1 MSPSRPDRLIRALPS
16 VWRRRLPLGAA
27 LAVVLGLGGL
37 AGVVLWLDAAGRE
50 ALWQERSRTA
60 ALAELS
66 LRASRVEARIHQYLV
81 VPDEDLL
88 KQTSR
93 AAEDLLVAISE
104 EAGAEAAPDEAVA
117 AMQAAARR
125 FLAAFQGLRRVD
137 ADIAGLLES
146 RIDPVLDE
154 MSGRYALLEA
164 AMPGGASLAGA
175 VGPSHQS
182 FVAALSA
189 IDALARDGRPER
201 AETARERLDR
211 LVGSFT
217 PLAPLLT
224 REVER
229 DGLATL
235 RARAT
240 ELAAGVE
247 ALAADQAERRRLL
260 AQELGPGQ
268 AALALAADRLIER
281 GRAREAALSERLGE
295 RLALVLAAGGA
306 GLALLLG
313 LCGWGGL
320 GLDAAARRPLLAL
333 RDRIV
338 AVLAGEDD
346 GPIAVA
352 GDDEVAALAR
362 ALEAV
367 RRHLIEQRRVADQR
381 AEEACRAADA
391 NRHVLEEVL
400 ARVEAAAAEGQP
412 LPDGLVP
419 DSVEAGIAH
428 SFGRLLA
435 RARAEIAARD
445 ADLVV
450 LAAERAAAEA
460 AARDRSALLLALIL
474 ALRGPLQRGEPAW
487 PLLERIEAALDCC
500 RLDRG
505 EATIERVAAEPE
517 AVIVSALAVARAGAG
532 ADPARLTA
540 WADPG
545 LPRRC
550 LLDPAR
556 LSRLVCLLIDHAAG
570 GGGRVRLAAE
580 RLGPDEAPLLRLW
593 VVGEGRPPVPAGDG
607 PDFGLELARQL
618 ACRLGGRFDATA
630 DPAATGGVGCLSWCL
645 LPLRP
650 LSPPASGPPVPDPP
664 AWDPVEA
671 GRLMGAR
678 VLVVAADAEE
688 RRLVAQVAEQAGAA
702 VVRVPGGREAIAAV
716 AKANLSRA
724 PFDLAVA
731 AAAVLAPDQ
740 LAALGPAPLLLIDD
754 EATPPAR
761 RAALQAGS
769 GWVGAL
775 GRPLAPAQLLVAMA
789 RAVAVSP
796 AATV

>member
-1 MSPSRPDRLIRALPS
+1 M
-16 VWRRRLPLGAA
+16 
-27 LAVVLGLGGL
+27 
-37 AGVVLWLDAAGRE
+37 
-50 ALWQERSRTA
+50 
-60 ALAELS
+60 
-66 LRASRVEARIHQYLV
+66 

-88 KQTSR
+88 KQATR
-93 AAEDLLVAISE
+93 AGEDLLLAISE
-104 EAGAEAAPDEAVA
+104 VAGSEVAPDEEVA
-117 AMQAAARR
+117 AMQAAAHR
-125 FLAAFQGLRRVD
+125 FLAAFQAVRRVD

-146 RIDPVLDE
+146 RIGPVLDE

-164 AMPGGASLAGA
+164 AMPGGASLAEA

-182 FVAALSA
+182 FVAALTA

-201 AETARERLDR
+201 AEVARERLAR
-211 LVGSFT
+211 LVASFA
-217 PLAPLLT
+217 PLAPRLN

-235 RARAT
+235 RARTA

-260 AQELGPGQ
+260 AQDLGPGQ
-268 AALALAADRLIER
+268 AALAQAADRLIER
-281 GRAREAALSERLGE
+281 GRAREAALSARIGD
-295 RLALVLAAGGA
+295 RLALVLAVGGA

-313 LCGWGGL
+313 LCGWL
-320 GLDAAARRPLLAL
+320 VRGLDSAVRRPLVGL
-333 RDRIV
+333 RARIE
-338 AVLAGEDD
+338 AGLAGEGDGPITLDD
-346 GPIAVA
+346 GPIALDD
-352 GDDEVAALAR
+352 DDEVAALAR

-367 RRHLIEQRRVADQR
+367 RRQGIEQRRVADQR
-381 AEEACRAADA
+381 AEEASRVAAA
-391 NRHVLEEVL
+391 SRHLLEEVL
-400 ARVEAAAAEGQP
+400 ARVEAAAAEGQG

-419 DSVEAGIAH
+419 DSVEAGIAR
-428 SFGRLLA
+428 SFERLLA
-435 RARAEIAARD
+435 RARAEIATRD
-445 ADLVV
+445 ADLAA
-450 LAAERAAAEA
+450 LTAERAAAEA

-505 EATIERVAAEPE
+505 EAVIDRVAAEPE

-532 ADPARLTA
+532 ADPARLTV

-556 LSRLVCLLIDHAAG
+556 LSRLVCLLIDHAAA

-593 VVGEGRPPVPAGDG
+593 VVGEGRPPAPAEAG
-607 PDFGLELARQL
+607 PDLAIEVARQL
-618 ACRLGGRFDATA
+618 ACRLGGRFEASA

-645 LPLRP
+645 LPLWP
-650 LSPPASGPPVPDPP
+650 LPPAASDPGAAAP
-664 AWDPVEA
+664 AEA

-678 VLVVAADAEE
+678 VLVVAADADE

-724 PFDLAVA
+724 PFDLAIA

-754 EATPPAR
+754 EATPPPR
-761 RAALQAGS
+761 RAVLQAGD

-775 GRPLAPAQLLVAMA
+775 GRPLAPSQLLAAMA

-796 AATV
+796 PATD

>member
-1 MSPSRPDRLIRALPS
+1 MSAPRPDRLIRALPS
-16 VWRRRLPLGAA
+16 VWRRRLPLAGVVA
-27 LAVVLGLGGL
+27 LALGLGGL
-37 AGVVLWLDAAGRE
+37 AGAVLWLDAAGRE
-50 ALWQERSRTA
+50 ALWQERARTA

-66 LRASRVEARIHQYLV
+66 LRASRVEAQIHQYLA

-88 KQTSR
+88 KQATR
-93 AAEDLLVAISE
+93 AAEDLLVAISDE
-104 EAGAEAAPDEAVA
+104 GGAEAAPEEEVA

-125 FLAAFQGLRRVD
+125 FLAAFQGVRRVE
-137 ADIAGLLES
+137 ADITGLLES
-146 RIDPVLDE
+146 RIGPVLDE

-164 AMPGGASLAGA
+164 AMPGGSSLAEA
-175 VGPSHQS
+175 VAPSHQA
-182 FVAALSA
+182 FVATLTAT
-189 IDALARDGRPER
+189 DALARDGRPER
-201 AETARERLDR
+201 AEAARERLAR
-211 LVGSFT
+211 LVGSFA

-235 RARAT
+235 RARAV

-268 AALALAADRLIER
+268 AALAQAADRLIER
-281 GRAREAALSERLGE
+281 GHAREAALSERIGD

-306 GLALLLG
+306 GLALLLA
-313 LCGWGGL
+313 LCGWIVL
-320 GLDAAARRPLLAL
+320 RLDAELRRPLVAL
-333 RDRIV
+333 RERI
-338 AVLAGEDD
+338 AAGLAGEGD
-346 GPIAVA
+346 GPIEAE

-367 RRHLIEQRRVADQR
+367 RRQGIEQRRVADQR
-381 AEEACRAADA
+381 AEEASRVAAA
-391 NRHVLEEVL
+391 SRHLLEEVL
-400 ARVEAAAAEGQP
+400 ARVEAAAAEGQL

-419 DSVEAGIAH
+419 DSVEAGIAR
-428 SFGRLLA
+428 SFERLLA
-435 RARAEIAARD
+435 RARAEIATRD
-445 ADLVV
+445 ADLAA
-450 LAAERAAAEA
+450 LTAERVAAEA
-460 AARDRSALLLALIL
+460 AARDRSALLLALLL
-474 ALRGPLQRGEPAW
+474 ALRGPLQRGAPAW
-487 PLLERIEAALDCC
+487 PLLERVEAALDCC

-505 EATIERVAAEPE
+505 EAVVDRVAAEPE

-556 LSRLVCLLIDHAAG
+556 LSRLVCLLIDHAAA

-593 VVGEGRPPVPAGDG
+593 VVGEGRPPAPAGDG
-607 PDFGLELARQL
+607 PDLALEVARQL
-618 ACRLGGRFDATA
+618 AFRLGGRFEATV
-630 DPAATGGVGCLSWCL
+630 DPVATGGVGCLSWCL
-645 LPLRP
+645 LPLWP
-650 LSPPASGPPVPDPP
+650 LPPSAPDSL
-664 AWDPVEA
+664 AGDPVEA

-678 VLVVAADAEE
+678 VLVVAADADE

-724 PFDLAVA
+724 PFDLAIA
-731 AAAVLAPDQ
+731 AAAVLAPDH

-754 EATPPAR
+754 EATPPPR
-761 RAALQAGS
+761 RAALQAGG

-775 GRPLAPAQLLVAMA
+775 GRPLAPLQLLAAMA

-796 AATV
+796 TATD

>member
-1 MSPSRPDRLIRALPS
+1 MNVPRPDRLIRALPS
-16 VWRRRLPLGAA
+16 VWRRRLPLAGVLTLA
-27 LAVVLGLGGL
+27 LALGGLGG
-37 AGVVLWLDAAGRE
+37 VVLELDAAGRA
-50 ALWQERSRTA
+50 ALWQERTRTA
-60 ALAELS
+60 ALSELS
-66 LRASRVEARIHQYLV
+66 LRAGRVEAEIHQYLV

-88 KQTSR
+88 KQTTR
-93 AAEDLLVAISE
+93 AGEDLLVAISDV
-104 EAGAEAAPDEAVA
+104 AGSEAAPDEEVA

-125 FLAAFQGLRRVD
+125 FLAAFQAVRRVD

-146 RIDPVLDE
+146 RIGPVLDE

-164 AMPGGASLAGA
+164 AMPGGASLAEA
-175 VGPSHQS
+175 VGPSHQA
-182 FVAALSA
+182 FVAALTA
-189 IDALARDGRPER
+189 IDALARDGRPGR
-201 AETARERLDR
+201 AEAARERLAR
-211 LVGSFT
+211 LVASFA
-217 PLAPLLT
+217 PLAPRLN

-235 RARAT
+235 RARAA

-268 AALALAADRLIER
+268 AALAQAADRLIER
-281 GRAREAALSERLGE
+281 GRAREAALSARIGD
-295 RLALVLAAGGA
+295 RLALVLAVGGA
-306 GLALLLG
+306 GLVLLLG
-313 LCGWGGL
+313 LGGWL
-320 GLDAAARRPLLAL
+320 VRGLDSAVRRPLVGL
-333 RDRIV
+333 RARIE
-338 AVLAGEDD
+338 AGLAGEGD
-346 GPIAVA
+346 GPIALD

-367 RRHLIEQRRVADQR
+367 RRQGIEQRRVADQR
-381 AEEACRAADA
+381 AEEASRVAAA
-391 NRHVLEEVL
+391 SRHLLEEVL
-400 ARVEAAAAEGQP
+400 ARVEAAAAEGQG

-419 DSVEAGIAH
+419 DSVEAGIAR
-428 SFGRLLA
+428 SFERLLA
-435 RARAEIAARD
+435 RARAEIATRD
-445 ADLVV
+445 ADLAA
-450 LAAERAAAEA
+450 LTAERAAAEA

-505 EATIERVAAEPE
+505 EAVIDRVAAEPE

-556 LSRLVCLLIDHAAG
+556 LSRLVCLLIDHAAA

-593 VVGEGRPPVPAGDG
+593 VVGEGRPPATAEAG
-607 PDFGLELARQL
+607 PDLAIEVARQL
-618 ACRLGGRFDATA
+618 ACRLGGRFEASA

-645 LPLRP
+645 LPLWP
-650 LSPPASGPPVPDPP
+650 LPPAAPDPGAAAP
-664 AWDPVEA
+664 AEA

-678 VLVVAADAEE
+678 VLVVAADADE

-724 PFDLAVA
+724 PFDLAIA

-754 EATPPAR
+754 EATPPPR
-761 RAALQAGS
+761 RAVLQAGD

-775 GRPLAPAQLLVAMA
+775 GRPLAPSQLLAAMA

-796 AATV
+796 PATD